1 MFDCERFNLTKLN
14 ELEVGKENQIEVTNS
29 FEALGNLNNGDDI
42 NKAWENIKETV
53 KTVTKDCLGLHQLK
67 QHKHCF
73 DEECLQF

>member
-42 NKAWENIKETV
+42 NKAWENIKENI
-53 KTVTKDCLGLHQLK
+53 KNLS
-67 QHKHCF
+67 
-73 DEECLQF
+73 